1 MIRLTLVFCSC
12 LLLFSSLS
20 FSQTNKKIRDL
31 KKNHTELQKQIA
43 NTENMLKSTKKDVG
57 NLLHTISSISGQ
69 IEKRKSY
76 INKIEAD
83 VIEIDKELSSIS
95 NQMTSLEAELKEKK
109 DRYAEAIRRTQKINT
124 AENNLMFI
132 LSAKDLE
139 QTYRRIR
146 YVKEYADYQ
155 KRLAQEIKQKQ
166 LQLRGKKTE
175 FEEVKT
181 EKEKLKQLREQERI
195 NLEKSEKDKR
205 RVVEGLQKKQK
216 QLQQDIKKKREE
228 ADKLNKQ
235 IDKLIAEE
243 IEKAK
248 KKAEEEERRKRE
260 ERRRKQASSK
270 GKQVGVKDDEEDKP
284 EPRKSAS
291 AVISTTEDRALS
303 GSFVSNKG
311 RLPMPISGS
320 YIITNRFGKY
330 NVGGLRNVVLDNKG
344 IDIQGQPGAKALSV
358 FKGKVATVFSLNGLY
373 NVLVRH
379 GSYISVYC
387 NLSSVSVK
395 SGDVVSTRQQLGTV
409 YTDSSN
415 NNRTEL
421 HFQLRKETVKLNPEQ
436 WLRK

>member
-1 MIRLTLVFCSC
+1 MIRLTLVFFSC
-12 LLLFSSLS
+12 ITLFSSLA

-43 NTENMLKSTKKDVG
+43 NTESMLKTTKKDVG
-57 NLLHTISSISGQ
+57 SLLHTISSISGQ

-83 VIEIDKELSSIS
+83 VIEIDKELSSIT

-155 KRLAQEIKQKQ
+155 KRLAQDIKQKQ
-166 LQLRGKKTE
+166 QLLGGKKTE
-175 FEEVKT
+175 FEEVKS
-181 EKEKLKQLREQERI
+181 EKEKLKQLREQERR
-195 NLEKSEKDKR
+195 NLEKSEKNKR
-205 RVVEGLQKKQK
+205 KIVEGLQKKQK
-216 QLQQDIKKKREE
+216 QLQQDIRNKRAE
-228 ADKLNKQ
+228 ADRLNKQ

-248 KKAEEEERRKRE
+248 KKAAEEEKRKRA
-260 ERRRKQASSK
+260 ERRRKQSTSK
-270 GKQVGVKDDEEDKP
+270 GNKAENKEEESNKAEQVKA
-284 EPRKSAS
+284 AS
-291 AVISTTEDRALS
+291 EVISTTEDIELS

-320 YIITNRFGKY
+320 YIVTNRFGKY
-330 NVGGLRNVVLDNKG
+330 NVGGMRNVVLDNKG

-358 FKGKVATVFSLNGLY
+358 FRGRVAAVFSLNGLY

-395 SGDVVSTRQQLGTV
+395 NGDNVSARQQLGTV
-409 YTDSSN
+409 YTDNAN